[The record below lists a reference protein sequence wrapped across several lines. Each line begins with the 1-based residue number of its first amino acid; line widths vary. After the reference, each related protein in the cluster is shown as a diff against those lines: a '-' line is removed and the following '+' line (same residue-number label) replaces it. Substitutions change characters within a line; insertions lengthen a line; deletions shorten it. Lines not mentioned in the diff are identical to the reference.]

1 MAGPDIRRYTN
12 SREKHTGGSRLRL
25 SMAEEYQ
32 HLIRIEQINQTA
44 FFRTVMN
51 VTNQKKSVTQET
63 MCIKS

>member
-44 FFRTVMN
+44 FLG
-51 VTNQKKSVTQET
+51 Q
-63 MCIKS
+63 